1 MGARLTT
8 LQLTTEPWIVRNADR
23 FGQPLALVAGCL
35 TATNAQAALD
45 VAGQREVNSLLENAG
60 LPGAQGYGEFRGTVD
75 RSRGEP
81 QRHERH
87 TLQGEL

>member
-45 VAGQREVNSLLENAG
+45 VAGQREVNSAEQLIDHAG
-60 LPGAQGYGEFRGTVD
+60 SRSGMSGTPYKVNCN
-75 RSRGEP
+75 GKE
-81 QRHERH
+81 
-87 TLQGEL
+87 